1 MALLIIT
8 TILAVAIFAVTF
20 VKMIKKNYSN
30 YIYILVSEF
39 IGIAIDFIFL
49 ILGKMDWPILLW

>member
-49 ILGKMDWPILLW
+49 ILGKNL